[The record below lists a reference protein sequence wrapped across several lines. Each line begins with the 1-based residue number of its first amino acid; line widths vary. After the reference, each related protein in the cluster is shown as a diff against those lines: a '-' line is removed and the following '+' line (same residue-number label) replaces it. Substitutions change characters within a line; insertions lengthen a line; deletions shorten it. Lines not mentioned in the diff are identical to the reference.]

1 LVQTVKEQQAEID
14 ALRERLRALEENQ

>member
-14 ALRERLRALEENQ
+14 ALRERVRALEQE